1 MSYSKDLIEQLENLF
16 ATFEA
21 DALYMR
27 RRISEL
33 RDENEYLKKQI
44 DVMLKVIGKEN
55 YGD

>member
-21 DALYMR
+21 DAQYMR

-44 DVMLKVIGKEN
+44 DVMLKVIGKES